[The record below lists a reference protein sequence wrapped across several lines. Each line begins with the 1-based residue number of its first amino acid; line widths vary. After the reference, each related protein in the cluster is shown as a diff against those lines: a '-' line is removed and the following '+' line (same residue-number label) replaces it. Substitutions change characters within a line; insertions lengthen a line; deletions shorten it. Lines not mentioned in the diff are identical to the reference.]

1 MAMSSYIVNS
11 KYVDPKFPPC
21 EEYSQT
27 SYIPDHGTEYYTPS
41 QDTNFQHPGIYSRSN
56 YTEQTFSCSTV
67 QGSTV
72 QPRGHVQEQT
82 SQHSPFTAQS
92 EPCPPVQMSGPRTC
106 GQQQNTKSQNGI
118 QAKQPAIVYPWMK
131 KVHVTTVNTDYTGS
145 EPKRSRTAYTRQ
157 QVLELEKEFHFN
169 RFRIPLRP
177 MDREGNNTKHLEE
190 SGPHLTKWE
199 LGRDGNHDQV
209 VSEEIK
215 KNIPTLE
222 TV

>member
-27 SYIPDHGTEYYTPS
+27 SYIPDQGTEYYSPS
-41 QDTNFQHPGIYSRSN
+41 QDTDFQHPGIYSRSN
-56 YTEQTFSCSTV
+56 YTEQTFSCNTV

-82 SQHSPFTAQS
+82 SQLSPFTAQT

-106 GQQQNTKSQNGI
+106 GQQQNSKSQNGI

-157 QVLELEKEFHFN
+157 Q
-169 RFRIPLRP
+169 
-177 MDREGNNTKHLEE
+177 HLN
-190 SGPHLTKWE
+190 KWK
-199 LGRDGNHDQV
+199 LGRDGHHEQV
-209 VSEEIK
+209 VNEEIK
-215 KNIPTLE
+215 KHINVENSLE
-222 TV
+222 LRNGWETPIT